1 MKKNF
6 MNYDRESQKVELTL
20 SFNVSPYEEVEPF
33 KTPEVDITLFLTNI
47 VDAVALRMQHC
58 QNELTNFILPQED
71 KVFTESAIYSNCA
84 GKRFSIFAYEA
95 MEHLLE
101 KIEKIKEYKIHP
113 VLLEKIEKIKGKGYK
128 VHPAMSDIAE
138 ELEEPEIAQ
147 ALKAVSQYG
156 FDKEKKSM
164 LMDILVEMLV
174 VKKQNNG
181 EYSAV

>member
-1 MKKNF
+1 

-20 SFNVSPYEEVEPF
+20 SFKVSPYEKVEPF

-101 KIEKIKEYKIHP
+101 KIEKIKEYKVHP
-113 VLLEKIEKIKGKGYK
+113 VLLKKIEKIKPHK
-128 VHPAMSDIAE
+128 VHPTISDITE
-138 ELEEPEIAQ
+138 ELEGLEIVQ

-156 FDKEKKSM
+156 FEKDKKSM
-164 LMDILVEMLV
+164 LMGILVEMLV
-174 VKKQNNG
+174 VKQQSNG
-181 EYSAV
+181 EYSTV

>member
-20 SFNVSPYEEVEPF
+20 SFNVSPYEKVEPF

-47 VDAVALRMQHC
+47 VDAVALRMRYC

-101 KIEKIKEYKIHP
+101 KIEKIKM
-113 VLLEKIEKIKGKGYK
+113 YK
-128 VHPAMSDIAE
+128 VLPTISDITE
-138 ELEEPEIAQ
+138 ELEGPEIVQ

-156 FDKEKKSM
+156 FGKGKKSM
-164 LMDILVEMLV
+164 LIDILIEMLV
-174 VKKQNNG
+174 IK
-181 EYSAV
+181 E